1 MGKLIKELGKKE
13 LALLLMSV
21 VVIALQVWAE
31 LTLIDRMQEVTL
43 LVTRS
48 GGTTAKILIAGA
60 KMLGLAGAGVLCSV
74 AVGYAASMI
83 GANLAYKLRDKLFR
97 QVQLFSMEEINR
109 FSTASLI
116 TRSTNDITQ
125 VQMLVSMG
133 MQVALRAPIMAIWA
147 LCKIATKNWQWSMTV
162 VAAVIFLCIM
172 LAAIFFIA
180 VPRFKKIQ
188 TLTDDINERMRENL
202 TGLRVVRA
210 YNAERFQEQ
219 KFETANV
226 ALAEN
231 NLVAHRVM
239 ASIHPVMTGI
249 MSGLTLAIYWIG
261 VYLIS
266 AAALP
271 QKVVLYSEMVTFSA
285 YAMQIVMSFMMMSFI
300 FLMFPRAMV
309 SARRIKEVLETDPK
323 IKEGKR
329 KTGLPGVRGEVTFE
343 NVSFTYPDA
352 EMPVLERISFTA
364 KEGET
369 VAFIGAT
376 GSGKTTVINLIPRF
390 FDVSAGAIFIDG
402 VNVKEYES
410 QALVQ
415 KIGYVSQKAVLFSG
429 TVKENVVYGNEG
441 RKQER
446 ENVIHALETSSAY
459 DFVMNKEGQENAFIA
474 RGGANFSGGQK
485 QRLSIA
491 RAIYKKPEIL
501 IFDDSFSAL
510 DYKTDKQLR
519 RALKKEMKGTT
530 VLIVA
535 QRIGTIMDADKI
547 IVMDEGKIAA
557 MGTHKELLKTSEIYR
572 EIAASQLSEEELA
585 KDSQVAK
592 AGGQDNE

>member
-1 MGKLIKELGKKE
+1 MGRLIKELGKKE
-13 LALLLMSV
+13 IILFFVSMAV
-21 VVIALQVWAE
+21 VALQVWAE
-31 LTLIDRMQEVTL
+31 LALIDRMQEVTL

-48 GGTTAKILIAGA
+48 GGTTGSILVAGA
-60 KMLGLAGAGVLCSV
+60 KMLGLAAAGVLCSV
-74 AVGYAASMI
+74 AVGYAASLI

-97 QVQLFSMEEINR
+97 QVQAFSMEEINK

-125 VQMLVSMG
+125 VQMLVAMG
-133 MQVALRAPIMAIWA
+133 MQVALRAPIMAVWA
-147 LCKIATKNWQWSMTV
+147 LSKIATKSWQWSITV
-162 VAAVIFLCIM
+162 VGAVVLLCLM
-172 LAAIFFIA
+172 LAAIFLIA

-210 YNAERFQEQ
+210 YNAEKFQEK

-226 ALAEN
+226 ALAKN

-239 ASIHPVMTGI
+239 AGIHPVMSVL

-261 VYLIS
+261 IYLIN
-266 AAALP
+266 AAAAP
-271 QKVVLYSEMVTFSA
+271 DKVILYSEMVTFSA
-285 YAMQIVMSFMMMSFI
+285 YAMQIVLSFMMMSFI
-300 FLMFPRAMV
+300 FIMFPRAMV
-309 SARRIKEVLETDPK
+309 AARRIKEVLTTDPK
-323 IKEGKR
+323 IKSGTR
-329 KTGLPGVRGEVTFE
+329 TQGLPGVKGEVSFE

-352 EMPVLERISFTA
+352 ESPVLEHITFSV

-369 VAFIGAT
+369 VAFIGST

-390 FDVSAGAIFIDG
+390 YDVSAGAIYLDG
-402 VNVKEYES
+402 VNIKDYE
-410 QALVQ
+410 QKALVE

-429 TVKENVVYGNEG
+429 TVRQNVAYGSEGRKDEKENVF
-441 RKQER
+441 R
-446 ENVIHALETSSAY
+446 ALETASAY
-459 DFVMNKEGQENAFIA
+459 DFVMDKAGQENAHIA

-491 RAIYKKPEIL
+491 RALYKKPEIL

-510 DYKTDKQLR
+510 DYKTDKELR
-519 RALKKEMKGTT
+519 SALKKQMKGTT

-547 IVMDEGKIAA
+547 IVMNEGKIAA
-557 MGTHKELLKTSEIYR
+557 MGTHKELLKTSAIYQ
-572 EIAASQLSEEELA
+572 EIAASQLSEEEL
-585 KDSQVAK
+585 K
-592 AGGQDNE
+592 NE

>member
-1 MGKLIKELGKKE
+1 MGRLIKELGKKE
-13 LALLLMSV
+13 LLFLLLSV
-21 VVIALQVWAE
+21 AVIALQVWAE
-31 LTLIDRMQEVTL
+31 LALIDRMQEVTL
-43 LVTRS
+43 LVTTGS
-48 GGTTAKILIAGA
+48 GTTGDILLAGL
-60 KMLGLAGAGVLCSV
+60 KMLGLAAAGVVCSV
-74 AVGYAASMI
+74 IVGYAASLI

-116 TRSTNDITQ
+116 TRSTNDVTQ
-125 VQMLVSMG
+125 VQMLVAMG

-147 LCKIATKNWQWSMTV
+147 LSKIATKSWQWSLTV
-162 VAAVIFLCIM
+162 VGAVVILCVVLSAVFL
-172 LAAIFFIA
+172 IA

-210 YNAERFQEQ
+210 FNAEEFQEK
-219 KFETANV
+219 KFEAANV
-226 ALAEN
+226 ALAQN

-239 ASIHPVMTGI
+239 AGIHPVMSVL

-261 VYLIS
+261 IYLIN
-266 AAALP
+266 AAAGP
-271 QKVVLYSEMVTFSA
+271 EKVVLYSEMVTFSA
-285 YAMQIVMSFMMMSFI
+285 YAMQIVLSFMMMSFI
-300 FLMFPRAMV
+300 FIMFPRAMV
-309 SARRIKEVLETDPK
+309 AARRIKEVLVTDPK
-323 IKEGKR
+323 IKSGARTE
-329 KTGLPGVRGEVTFE
+329 GLPGVKGEITFE

-352 EMPVLERISFTA
+352 ESSVLEHISFSV

-369 VAFIGAT
+369 VAFIGST

-390 FDVSAGAIFIDG
+390 YDVTAGAIFLDG
-402 VNVKEYES
+402 VNVKEYD
-410 QALVQ
+410 QKALVE

-429 TVKENVVYGNEG
+429 TVKQNVVYGSEG
-441 RKQER
+441 RKNEK
-446 ENVIHALETSSAY
+446 ENLFRALETASAY
-459 DFVMNKEGQENAFIA
+459 DFVMDKEGQEKARIA

-491 RAIYKKPEIL
+491 RALYKKPEIL

-510 DYKTDKQLR
+510 DYKTDKELR
-519 RALKKEMKGTT
+519 AALKKQMKGTT

-547 IVMDEGKIAA
+547 VVMNEGKIAA
-557 MGTHKELLKTSEIYR
+557 IGKHKELLKTSDIYR
-572 EIAASQLSEEELA
+572 EIAASQLSEEELE
-585 KDSQVAK
+585 
-592 AGGQDNE
+592 NE

>member
-1 MGKLIKELGKKE
+1 MGRLIKELGKKE
-13 LALLLMSV
+13 LLFLFLSV
-21 VVIALQVWAE
+21 GIVALQVWAE
-31 LTLIDRMQEVTL
+31 LALIDRMQEVTL
-43 LVTRS
+43 LVTTGS
-48 GGTTAKILIAGA
+48 GTTGDILLAGL
-60 KMLGLAGAGVLCSV
+60 KMLGLAAAGVVCSV
-74 AVGYAASMI
+74 IVGYAASLI

-116 TRSTNDITQ
+116 TRSTNDVTQ

-147 LCKIATKNWQWSMTV
+147 LSKIATKSWQWSLTV
-162 VAAVIFLCIM
+162 VGAVVILCVVLSAVFL
-172 LAAIFFIA
+172 IA

-210 YNAERFQEQ
+210 FNAEEFQEK
-219 KFETANV
+219 KFEAANV
-226 ALAEN
+226 ALAQN

-239 ASIHPVMTGI
+239 AGIHPVMSVL

-261 VYLIS
+261 IYLIN
-266 AAALP
+266 AAAGP
-271 QKVVLYSEMVTFSA
+271 EKVVLYSEMVTFSA
-285 YAMQIVMSFMMMSFI
+285 YAMQIVLSFMMMSFI
-300 FLMFPRAMV
+300 FIMFPRAMV
-309 SARRIKEVLETDPK
+309 AARRIKEVFITDPK
-323 IKEGKR
+323 IKSGARTK
-329 KTGLPGVRGEVTFE
+329 GLPGVKGEITFE

-352 EMPVLERISFTA
+352 ESSVLEHISFSV

-369 VAFIGAT
+369 VAFIGST

-390 FDVSAGAIFIDG
+390 YDVTAGAIFLDG
-402 VNVKEYES
+402 VNVKEYD
-410 QALVQ
+410 QKALVE

-429 TVKENVVYGNEG
+429 TVKQNVVYGSEG
-441 RKQER
+441 RKNEKESLFR
-446 ENVIHALETSSAY
+446 ALETASAY
-459 DFVMNKEGQENAFIA
+459 DFVMDKEGQEKARIA

-491 RAIYKKPEIL
+491 RALYKKPEIL

-510 DYKTDKQLR
+510 DYKTDKELR
-519 RALKKEMKGTT
+519 AALKKQMKGTT

-547 IVMDEGKIAA
+547 VVMNEGKIAA
-557 MGTHKELLKTSEIYR
+557 IGKHKELLKTSDIYR
-572 EIAASQLSEEELA
+572 EIAASQLSEEELE
-585 KDSQVAK
+585 
-592 AGGQDNE
+592 NE

>member
-13 LALLLMSV
+13 LLLFFISLGV
-21 VVIALQVWAE
+21 VALQVWAE
-31 LTLIDRMQEVTL
+31 LSLIDRMQEVTL

-48 GGTTAKILIAGA
+48 GGTTSAILIAGA
-60 KMLGLAGAGVLCSV
+60 KMLALAAGGVLCSV
-74 AVGYAASMI
+74 AVAVGYAASLI

-97 QVQLFSMEEINR
+97 QVQRFSMEEINR

-116 TRSTNDITQ
+116 TRSTNDISQ
-125 VQMLVSMG
+125 VQMLVAMG
-133 MQVALRAPIMAIWA
+133 MQVAMRAPIMAIWA
-147 LCKIATKNWQWSMTV
+147 LTKIATKSWQWSMTV
-162 VAAVIFLCIM
+162 VAAVLFLCVV
-172 LAAIFFIA
+172 LAAVFFIA

-210 YNAERFQEQ
+210 YNAEKFQEK
-219 KFETANV
+219 KFEAANV
-226 ALAEN
+226 ALAKN

-239 ASIHPVMTGI
+239 ASIHPVMSVL

-261 VYLIS
+261 IYLIN
-266 AAALP
+266 AAAAP
-271 QKVVLYSEMVTFSA
+271 DKVVLYSEMVTFSA
-285 YAMQIVMSFMMMSFI
+285 YAMQIVLSFMMMSFI
-300 FLMFPRAMV
+300 FIMFPRAMV
-309 SARRIKEVLETDPK
+309 AARRIKEVLTTEPK
-323 IKEGKR
+323 LKEGTR
-329 KTGLPGVRGEVTFE
+329 TQGLPGVQGEVSFE

-352 EMPVLERISFTA
+352 ESPVLEHVSFDV
-364 KEGET
+364 KQGET
-369 VAFIGAT
+369 VAFIGST

-390 FDVSAGAIFIDG
+390 YDVSAGAIFIDG

-410 QALVQ
+410 RALVN

-429 TVKENVVYGNEG
+429 TVKQNVTYGSEEK
-441 RKQER
+441 RHSR
-446 ENVIHALETSSAY
+446 EDVIEALETASAY
-459 DFVMNKEGQENAFIA
+459 DFVMDKDGQENAHIA

-491 RAIYKKPEIL
+491 RALYKKPEIL

-510 DYKTDKQLR
+510 DYKTDKELR
-519 RALKKEMKGTT
+519 AALKRKMKGTT

-547 IVMDEGKIAA
+547 IVMNEGKIAA
-557 MGTHKELLKTSEIYR
+557 MGTHKELLKTSSIYQ
-572 EIAASQLSEEELA
+572 EIAASQLSEEEL
-585 KDSQVAK
+585 KY
-592 AGGQDNE
+592 E

>member
-1 MGKLIKELGKKE
+1 MGRLIKELGKKE
-13 LALLLMSV
+13 LLFLLLSV
-21 VVIALQVWAE
+21 GIIALQVWAE
-31 LTLIDRMQEVTL
+31 LALIDRMQEVTL
-43 LVTRS
+43 LVTTGS
-48 GGTTAKILIAGA
+48 GTTGDILLAGL
-60 KMLGLAGAGVLCSV
+60 KMLGLAAAGVVCSV
-74 AVGYAASMI
+74 IVGYAASLI

-116 TRSTNDITQ
+116 TRSTNDVTQ

-133 MQVALRAPIMAIWA
+133 MQVALRAPIMAVWA
-147 LCKIATKNWQWSMTV
+147 LSKMATKSWQWSLTV
-162 VAAVIFLCIM
+162 VGAVVILCVVLSAVFL
-172 LAAIFFIA
+172 IA

-210 YNAERFQEQ
+210 FNAEEFQEK
-219 KFETANV
+219 KFEAANV
-226 ALAEN
+226 ALAQN

-239 ASIHPVMTGI
+239 AGIHPVMSVL

-261 VYLIS
+261 IYLIN
-266 AAALP
+266 AAAAP
-271 QKVVLYSEMVTFSA
+271 DKVILYSEMVTFSA
-285 YAMQIVMSFMMMSFI
+285 YAMQIVLSFMMMSVIFI
-300 FLMFPRAMV
+300 MFPRAMV
-309 SARRIKEVLETDPK
+309 AARRIKEVLVTDPK
-323 IKEGKR
+323 IKSGARTE
-329 KTGLPGVRGEVTFE
+329 GLPGVKGEITFE

-352 EMPVLERISFTA
+352 ESSVLEHISFSV

-369 VAFIGAT
+369 VAFIGST

-390 FDVSAGAIFIDG
+390 YDVTAGAIFLDG
-402 VNVKEYES
+402 VNVKEYD
-410 QALVQ
+410 QKALVE

-429 TVKENVVYGNEG
+429 TVKQNVVYGSEG
-441 RKQER
+441 RKNEK
-446 ENVIHALETSSAY
+446 ENLFRALETASAY
-459 DFVMNKEGQENAFIA
+459 DFVMDKEGQEKARIA

-491 RAIYKKPEIL
+491 RALYKKPEIL

-510 DYKTDKQLR
+510 DYKTDKELR
-519 RALKKEMKGTT
+519 AALKKQMKGTT

-547 IVMDEGKIAA
+547 IVMNEGKIAA
-557 MGTHKELLKTSEIYR
+557 IGKHKELLKTSDIYR
-572 EIAASQLSEEELA
+572 EIAASQLSEEELE
-585 KDSQVAK
+585 
-592 AGGQDNE
+592 NE